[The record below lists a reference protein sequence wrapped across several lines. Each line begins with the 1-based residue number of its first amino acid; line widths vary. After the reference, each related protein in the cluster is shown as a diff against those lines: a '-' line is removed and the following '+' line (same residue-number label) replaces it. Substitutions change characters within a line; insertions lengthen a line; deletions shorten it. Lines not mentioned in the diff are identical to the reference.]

1 MLVNINSKYYIR
13 KNSNTIE
20 TNLFN
25 DEAKI
30 ITPND
35 FHYHDFNQ
43 IYNVCRRVTDPINTR
58 NRNLRVIYTKFG
70 IDAHH
75 IDKYLVEEKEESKN
89 VSVNV
94 AVENTESAPTNSVK
108 VALQNMIKFFSEF
121 NYTPSFRF
129 VNTFTTS
136 DDPKEYTKNYFE
148 IQNNSYTNEI
158 IDRMESL
165 EFETLVND
173 LKHKSTKK
181 INTRLKLYY
190 GDPGTGKTTKAVDES
205 SACIVCASDMLPKD
219 LMQNFTFND
228 GKAAFE
234 KSDLWKAM
242 ENGTTITLDEINM
255 LPFESLK
262 FLQGITDNKE
272 SLDFAGEHIKIHP
285 DFNIIGTMNLS
296 VNNNIISIPEPL
308 ADRCSEIKEFKLTAD
323 DLLKAII

>member
-1 MLVNINSKYYIR
+1 MSLININRKYFIR
-13 KNSNTIE
+13 KSSNTIE

-25 DEAKI
+25 DEVKTM
-30 ITPND
+30 TPYD
-35 FHYHDFNQ
+35 FQYHDFEK
-43 IYNVCRRVTDPINTR
+43 IYYVCRSTSPVSMKNK
-58 NRNLRVIYTKFG
+58 NLRVLYTKFG
-70 IDAHH
+70 IDSHH
-75 IDKYLVEEKEESKN
+75 MDKYLIEEENEYI
-89 VSVNV
+89 SVDVV
-94 AVENTESAPTNSVK
+94 AENTESAPTNSVK

-158 IDRMESL
+158 IDRMESP
-165 EFETLVND
+165 EFETLIND

-190 GDPGTGKTTKAVDES
+190 GDPGTGKTTKAVNES

-272 SLDFAGEHIKIHP
+272 SLDFAGEHINIHP
-285 DFNIIGTMNLS
+285 NFNIIGTMNLS